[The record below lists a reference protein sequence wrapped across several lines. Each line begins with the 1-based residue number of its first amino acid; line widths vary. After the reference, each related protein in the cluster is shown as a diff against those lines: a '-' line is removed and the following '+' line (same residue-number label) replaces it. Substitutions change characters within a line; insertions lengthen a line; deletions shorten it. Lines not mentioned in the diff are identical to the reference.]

1 MKGKALSG
9 AAEPYKFRRAWSSG
23 SRGEASKRVQ
33 TALESVGGLLS
44 VTEALGE
51 AFAEIM
57 VASAVSVSLLDD
69 DGYWD
74 LVTVGNLGP
83 GEVRFPNERYPT
95 SYYPFAAE
103 RLLAREGYISTDGQ
117 LYIGED
123 HPHFENWAGVGS
135 FMGVPVIANAEPRG
149 QMLIVRD
156 RSHPAFLPEDL
167 QVATDLAT
175 HFGAR
180 LPNLLAE
187 YKPD

>member
-1 MKGKALSG
+1 LSG
-9 AAEPYKFRRAWSSG
+9 PFDPYRFRRAWSAN

-33 TALESVGGLLS
+33 SALESADELLT
-44 VTEALGE
+44 VAEALGE
-51 AFAEIM
+51 AFAEVM

-74 LVTVGNLGP
+74 LVTVGKLGP

-103 RLLAREGYISTDGQ
+103 RLLAREGYISSDGQ
-117 LYIGED
+117 LHIGDD
-123 HPHFENWAGVGS
+123 HPHFESWTGVGS
-135 FMGVPVIANAEPRG
+135 YMSVPVIADAQPRG
-149 QMLIVRD
+149 QILMVRD
-156 RSHPAFLPEDL
+156 RNHPPFLPEDL

-175 HFGAR
+175 HFGAL
-180 LPNLLAE
+180 LPGLLAE